1 MTVTPRIKNL
11 MNQRKRMVKKMRVDK
26 STDLRQKV
34 RTLRKMNKFEEQSS
48 QGARNHFGKQ

>member
-34 RTLRKMNKFEEQSS
+34 RTLNIEIKTFFNTK
-48 QGARNHFGKQ
+48 KK